1 MDLGQRGAINT
12 SAQRRQC
19 RRQAHPKYFDGALHY
34 DDGLLWA
41 NGAYRAPCDDRPIA
55 VVVGLA

>member
-41 NGAYRAPCDDRPIA
+41 MARIA
-55 VVVGLA
+55 HPATIAQ